1 MQVAPA
7 WPAPALAR
15 VANPRNGAAS
25 RAGAR
30 AGEFGLPTP
39 AARRGSGRS
48 RVGPS
53 KLLRNP
59 HAMTGGNADRHLELG
74 RETKSVGPA
83 PILVGRA
90 ISTRPDDRCAA

>member
-7 WPAPALAR
+7 WPGPAPAR

-30 AGEFGLPTP
+30 AGECGPPTP

-48 RVGPS
+48 RVAPP

-59 HAMTGGNADRHLELG
+59 YAMTRGNADRHLALG
-74 RETKSVGPA
+74 RETKSVGPT

-90 ISTRPDDRCAA
+90 ISIRPDDRCAA